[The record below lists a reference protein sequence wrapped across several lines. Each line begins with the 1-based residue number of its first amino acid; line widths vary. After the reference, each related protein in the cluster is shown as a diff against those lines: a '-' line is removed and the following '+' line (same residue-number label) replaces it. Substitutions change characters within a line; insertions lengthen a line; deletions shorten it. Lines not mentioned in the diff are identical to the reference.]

1 MRRVLFFT
9 LAMLAA
15 FVTSPSAAENARAEL
30 VAGAKVRITP
40 GPVDGQPFVG
50 RVIRLDEESL
60 LVEAGKG
67 SAPLEVPLRNIDL
80 LEVRH
85 LHRGSSALRG
95 LFVGTLVGVV
105 LGGFA
110 NAKGSCDD
118 PCFSVPSDGVVL
130 AGAAAVGAVTGAV
143 IGAGTVPVRS
153 WRPVPLAVAGR
164 PPVEQGRGAPLAGG
178 IQVTVRF

>member
-15 FVTSPSAAENARAEL
+15 FVTSPGAAETTQAEL
-30 VAGAKVRITP
+30 KVGAQVRITP
-40 GPVDGQPFVG
+40 GPVDGLPFVG
-50 RVIRLDEESL
+50 RVLGLDDESL

-67 SAPLEVPLRNIDL
+67 SEPLAVPLRNIEL
-80 LEVRH
+80 LEVRQRE
-85 LHRGSSALRG
+85 RGSSALRG
-95 LFVGTLVGVV
+95 LFIGTLVGVV

-110 NAKGSCDD
+110 NSRGSCND
-118 PCFSVPSDGVVL
+118 PCFDVPGDGVVL
-130 AGAAAVGAVTGAV
+130 AAGAAVGAVTGGV
-143 IGAGTVPVRS
+143 IGAGTAPVRS

-164 PPVEQGRGAPLAGG
+164 PLVQQDRPAPLAGG